1 MGPLQEYRLGAGR
14 PSIVITAGIHGNEQ
28 TAIYAAELIYS
39 LLQKE
44 TLLGEVC
51 ILPRCNPSA
60 IRARERKAPE
70 DGLDLNRS
78 FPGAPDGSHTQ
89 RLAYEIWRQTEGFD
103 YVLDLHCCGLY
114 GTTYA
119 MHYFKKFAFAKPL
132 CKMLGVPHVV
142 SSKGT
147 RGQLYI
153 ESCEQRGQ
161 KGILIEL
168 PGGQPGGVIYEDAA
182 EAIARQVLGYLRNL
196 NILAGEKPAPV
207 PIRYF
212 DCRQPIRAD
221 RGGLVRPAAA
231 PGDVVRQGD
240 AVAYLD
246 DQPVLAPSG
255 GLIAGSPPLR
265 YVCRG
270 EDMLRLAPDLEE

>member
-1 MGPLQEYRLGAGR
+1 M
-14 PSIVITAGIHGNEQ
+14 
-28 TAIYAAELIYS
+28 
-39 LLQKE
+39 
-44 TLLGEVC
+44 
-51 ILPRCNPSA
+51 
-60 IRARERKAPE
+60 
-70 DGLDLNRS
+70 
-78 FPGAPDGSHTQ
+78 
-89 RLAYEIWRQTEGFD
+89 
-103 YVLDLHCCGLY
+103 LDLHCCGLY

-207 PIRYF
+207 PI
-212 DCRQPIRAD
+212 
-221 RGGLVRPAAA
+221 PAASRSGRIA
-231 PGDVVRQGD
+231 AAWSVPRRPRGTWCVKGTRS
-240 AVAYLD
+240 
-246 DQPVLAPSG
+246 PIWTISPS
-255 GLIAGSPPLR
+255 SPPAADSSPASRPFGTCAGGRICCASPPIWKNELR
-265 YVCRG
+265 C
-270 EDMLRLAPDLEE
+270 LRKEV

>member
-119 MHYFKKFAFAKPL
+119 MHYFKKYAFAKPL

-182 EAIARQVLGYLRNL
+182 EASRSGRIA
-196 NILAGEKPAPV
+196 AAWFV
-207 PIRYF
+207 PRRPRGTW
-212 DCRQPIRAD
+212 CVKGMRSPIWTISPSSP
-221 RGGLVRPAAA
+221 PAADSSPA
-231 PGDVVRQGD
+231 SRPFGTC
-240 AVAYLD
+240 A
-246 DQPVLAPSG
+246 G
-255 GLIAGSPPLR
+255 GRICCASLPIWKNELR
-265 YVCRG
+265 C
-270 EDMLRLAPDLEE
+270 LRKEV